1 MPGMAPTILIPQTQ
15 LPRGLACLSC
25 GAKFR
30 HDQRELWERHAIRCS
45 AQHEDAERDMS
56 LRTSMGVFGGEAV
69 IPDLEAWVARNRV
82 ELIEK
87 RKKL

>member
-1 MPGMAPTILIPQTQ
+1 MAGPTILIAQAQ

-25 GAKFR
+25 GARFHR
-30 HDQRELWERHAIRCS
+30 DQRELWERHSIRCS
-45 AQHEDAERDMS
+45 ERHEEEERAMS

-69 IPDLEAWVARNRV
+69 IPDLEEWVARNRT